1 MEVAG
6 WVASEVSLP
15 PLRARDHVGWNEL
28 AVELGE
34 RAMALAPDPSMAARA
49 EVLGETLYVFFEDR
63 ATADHASFA
72 RTVAQ
77 HLVAREIAKLRI
89 SRPGDVE
96 SHGRL
101 DVLGRAHTA
110 WALAGG
116 SPHEPREL
124 SHRLEET
131 LPWSEIERLGHG
143 LPHPDDVLAL
153 QFASRMESLRELP
166 WLG

>member
-1 MEVAG
+1 
-6 WVASEVSLP
+6 
-15 PLRARDHVGWNEL
+15 
-28 AVELGE
+28 
-34 RAMALAPDPSMAARA
+34 
-49 EVLGETLYVFFEDR
+49 
-63 ATADHASFA
+63 HASSA
-72 RTVAQ
+72 PTVPQ
-77 HLVAREIAKLRI
+77 HLVARDTPKLRI
-89 SRPGDVE
+89 PRPEDVV
-96 SHGRL
+96 SHGRH

-153 QFASRMESLRELP
+153 QFASRMESLCELP